1 VSNANLLS
9 IKSLSVSFGGL
20 KALSNI
26 NLDLHANEVVGLI
39 GPNGAGK
46 TTLFNALS
54 GLVDVEAGTLEI
66 NNKPHK
72 WPKPYGLVD
81 LGISR
86 TLQGVGLFPELTVL
100 ENVMVGDSKSS
111 KSGLISSALGLN
123 GKDEAKLKARAMT
136 ALERVYASGIADQRA
151 DSLPYPVTKRVA
163 IARALVSEP
172 KILLLDEPA
181 GGLGAQDIEWMNSL
195 IHNLSTQCS
204 VILVEHHM
212 DVVMS
217 VCNRLYVL
225 NFGEVIASGEVE
237 KVRRDP
243 AVCDIL
249 WPRIGNIS
257 TTSSVALATSFLSFR
272 HNPASAK
279 FSFTLNSA
287 ITDLPSETCIIP
299 VRAKSSARLPS
310 IELPFQVALPDL
322 LSLSPE
328 RVRSNVVLPAP
339 FAPITAAN

>member
-1 VSNANLLS
+1 MSNSNLLS

-26 NLDLHANEVVGLI
+26 NLELHRNEVVGLI

-54 GLVDVEAGTLEI
+54 GLADVESGSLEI
-66 NNKPHK
+66 NGKSHK
-72 WPKPYGLVD
+72 WPKPYQLID

-100 ENVMVGDSKSS
+100 ENVMIGDNKSA
-111 KSGLISSALGLN
+111 KSGLISSALGLS
-123 GKDEAKLKARAMT
+123 GKDEAKLKQRGMT
-136 ALERVYASGIADQRA
+136 ALERVYASGIADRRA

-172 KILLLDEPA
+172 NILLLDEPA

-195 IHNLSTQCS
+195 IHNLAAQCS

-217 VCNRLYVL
+217 VCDRLYVL
-225 NFGEVIASGEVE
+225 NFGEVIASGDIET
-237 KVRRDP
+237 VRRDP
-243 AVCDIL
+243 AV
-249 WPRIGNIS
+249 
-257 TTSSVALATSFLSFR
+257 VAAYLGV
-272 HNPASAK
+272 
-279 FSFTLNSA
+279 NS
-287 ITDLPSETCIIP
+287 
-299 VRAKSSARLPS
+299 
-310 IELPFQVALPDL
+310 
-322 LSLSPE
+322 
-328 RVRSNVVLPAP
+328 
-339 FAPITAAN
+339 

>member
-1 VSNANLLS
+1 MVVVVSTQLMSGLRLAELLITRLLPELVLVCLESTLVSNSNLLS

-20 KALSNI
+20 KALSNV
-26 NLDLHANEVVGLI
+26 NLDLNANEVVGLI

-46 TTLFNALS
+46 TTFFNALS
-54 GLVDVEAGTLEI
+54 GLADVESGTLSI
-66 NNKPHK
+66 HGKSHK
-72 WPKPYGLVD
+72 WPKPHQLVN

-86 TLQGVGLFPELTVL
+86 TLQGVGLFPELSVL
-100 ENVMVGDSKSS
+100 ENVMIGDTKSS
-111 KSGLISSALGLN
+111 KSGLISGALGLSKN
-123 GKDEAKLKARAMT
+123 DEVKLRQRAMT

-195 IHNLSTQCS
+195 IHNLATQCS

-217 VCNRLYVL
+217 VCDRLYVL
-225 NFGEVIASGEVE
+225 NFGEVISTGDVE

-243 AVCDIL
+243 AVVEAYL
-249 WPRIGNIS
+249 G
-257 TTSSVALATSFLSFR
+257 V
-272 HNPASAK
+272 
-279 FSFTLNSA
+279 NS
-287 ITDLPSETCIIP
+287 
-299 VRAKSSARLPS
+299 
-310 IELPFQVALPDL
+310 
-322 LSLSPE
+322 
-328 RVRSNVVLPAP
+328 
-339 FAPITAAN
+339 